1 MIASMILREF
11 RPTDLEAVAQMFT
24 ASVHGLASPHYSEA
38 QLLAWA
44 PKPPDLERWAVK
56 VQSQKL
62 LLAVTP
68 DSAELLGFVGFEP
81 DGHVDTLFTSPT
93 HARRGIAAELHRAAE
108 HELAKLGVHELF
120 TESSEAARPFF
131 ERQGYAVERRE
142 IVAIRGVELHRYRM
156 RRPASC
162 EPRTR

>member
-1 MIASMILREF
+1 MIAAMDIREF

-24 ASVHGLASPHYSEA
+24 ASVHGLAAVHYSEQ

-62 LLAVTP
+62 LLAVDPGT
-68 DSAELLGFVGFEP
+68 DELLGFVGFEP
-81 DGHVDTLFTSPT
+81 DGHVDTVFTSPT
-93 HARRGIAAELHRAAE
+93 CGRRGIATVLHQAAERELAEL
-108 HELAKLGVHELF
+108 GVYELF

-131 ERQGYAVERRE
+131 ERQGYVVERPE
-142 IVAIRGVELHRYRM
+142 TVTIRGVELHRYRM
-156 RRPASC
+156 RRPAGHG
-162 EPRTR
+162 TR